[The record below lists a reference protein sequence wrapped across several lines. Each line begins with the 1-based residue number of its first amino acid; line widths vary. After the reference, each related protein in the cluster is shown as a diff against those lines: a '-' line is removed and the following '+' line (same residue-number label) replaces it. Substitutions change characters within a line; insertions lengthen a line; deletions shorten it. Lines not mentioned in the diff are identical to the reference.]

1 MNLKDLNKFKSK
13 TVEATAKKKP
23 SSVAKDTK
31 YFIVVK
37 GTKTLQVYN
46 GTFLPYDKAVAI
58 LDVLKKESIE
68 AYLYPFTNVED
79 HIFKYEELV
88 NSLEN
93 EISNLTR
100 KCASK

>member
-13 TVEATAKKKP
+13 SSEAVTKKKS
-23 SSVAKDTK
+23 SSVAKETK

-58 LDVLKKESIE
+58 LNVLKKESIE
-68 AYLYPFTNVED
+68 AYLYPFTNIED
-79 HIFKYEELV
+79 HIAKYEELV

-93 EISNLTR
+93 EISNLTT
-100 KCASK
+100 KCVSK